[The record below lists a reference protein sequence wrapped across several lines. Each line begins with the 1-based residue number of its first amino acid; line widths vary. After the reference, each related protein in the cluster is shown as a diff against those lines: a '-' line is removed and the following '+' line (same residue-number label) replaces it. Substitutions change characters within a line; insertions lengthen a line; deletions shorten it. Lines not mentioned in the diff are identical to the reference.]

1 MKKAKQLLIP
11 IKQKILHQ
19 LNRKTSKIILTL
31 LLISFLIRLTPYLV
45 PIRATDILQTQLAL
59 EFSDR
64 NGLPLGTILTRDQE
78 HTAVVPLNQ
87 VSSQFIQAILAAEDS
102 QFYHHGAIDLKAVA
116 RAVKDAIQAKRI
128 VSGASTIT
136 MQLARMLDN
145 LPRNLSGKIQ
155 EVWLS
160 WRLAAGMSK
169 DEILAAYINRLPMG
183 GNVYGVEAAA
193 RTYFSIPASDL
204 NLAQASLLAA
214 IPNNPTYF
222 DPLQHRERLKQR
234 QKYVLNRMVQDGYI
248 SRAIAQR
255 AYAEEVSFQSRQKG
269 IIAAPHFLFWLASQ
283 ISETPREKDAERG
296 RRGDAYEDT
305 ETRRGEDA
313 EKFSE
318 TFSVSPCPR
327 VPVSSLHASPHPGVP
342 ASSSPIHT
350 TIDKPLQQ
358 FVEAQVQQVLSS
370 LTANNVHHAAA
381 LVIDNHT
388 GEVLAYVGSPNY
400 FDEAKLGRNDGVQ
413 ALRQPGS
420 TLKPFLYELAL
431 EKGVIRPNTILA
443 DVPTYYAIP
452 GAKVYSPTDYDKSFL
467 GPVRVRLALANS
479 LNIPAVRVLEKVG
492 VQTFLSRLHELGF
505 AHLNQTAEYYGLGLT
520 LGSGEVNLWELAQ
533 AYLTM
538 ARFGEVKP
546 LVTILDE
553 GYGDAGTRGRGDTEK
568 VSDNFSAS
576 FPLCVSVS
584 SKVSAHL
591 PLFPATWQLITDM
604 LSDNHARATAFG
616 VDSVLNLPFPA
627 AVKTGTSSNFRDT
640 WTVGFTTDYTV
651 ATWVGNF
658 DGDPMRQVSGVTGA
672 APLWHRIMLHLH
684 EHHQPANF
692 PVPEGL
698 VQLPICV
705 ISGLKPTP
713 DCTSVVQEYFY
724 PEDISAYEHQNS
736 FNLSS
741 EYDDWLAKQP
751 QSNFGSSKLK
761 ISSPRSDDLF
771 LLSPGEEGQQKLEF
785 KLAGTSSESVEWW
798 LNGEKL
804 TTNSAKS
811 LFWRLH
817 PGNWTLE
824 VKSGDMTDRVNFQV
838 ELARTKP
845 MRRGFSVVNSKLE
858 SDR

>member
-1 MKKAKQLLIP
+1 MKKAKRLLIP
-11 IKQKILHQ
+11 IKQKILPQ

-31 LLISFLIRLTPYLV
+31 LLICFLIRSTPYLA
-45 PIRATDILQTQLAL
+45 PIRANDILQTQLAL

-64 NGLPLGTILTRDQE
+64 NGLQLGTILTRDQE

-102 QFYHHGAIDLKAVA
+102 QFYHHGALDLKAVV
-116 RAVKDAIQAKRI
+116 RAVKDAIQTKRI

-145 LPRNLSGKIQ
+145 SPRNLSGKIR

-169 DEILAAYINRLPMG
+169 DEILPAYINRLPMG

-234 QKYVLNRMVQDGYI
+234 QKYVLNRMVQDGYVN
-248 SRAIAQR
+248 SAIAQR
-255 AYAEEVSFQSRQKG
+255 AYNEEVSFQSRQKG
-269 IIAAPHFLFWLASQ
+269 IFAAPHFLFWLATQQS
-283 ISETPREKDAERG
+283 TP
-296 RRGDAYEDT
+296 
-305 ETRRGEDA
+305 
-313 EKFSE
+313 
-318 TFSVSPCPR
+318 
-327 VPVSSLHASPHPGVP
+327 SLNHRNS
-342 ASSSPIHT
+342 IRT
-350 TIDKPLQQ
+350 TINKPLQQ

-370 LTANNVHHAAA
+370 LAANNVHHAAA
-381 LVIDNHT
+381 LVVDNYT

-443 DVPTYYAIP
+443 DVPAYYAIP
-452 GAKVYSPTDYDKSFL
+452 GAKVYNPTDYNKSFL
-467 GPVRVRLALANS
+467 GPVRVRIALANS
-479 LNIPAVRVLEKVG
+479 LNVPAVRVLEKVG
-492 VQTFLSRLHELGF
+492 VETFLSRLHELGF
-505 AHLNQTAEYYGLGLT
+505 AHLNQTPEYYGLGLT

-553 GYGDAGTRGRGDTEK
+553 RHGEAGTFGHGDSGKENTK
-568 VSDNFSAS
+568 I
-576 FPLCVSVS
+576 FPLFASPTLRFSVS
-584 SKVSAHL
+584 SKASPRL
-591 PLFPATWQLITDM
+591 PLFLATWQLITDM

-616 VDSVLNLPFPA
+616 VDSVLNLPFPT

-640 WTVGFTTDYTV
+640 WTVGFTADYTV

-658 DGDPMRQVSGVTGA
+658 NGEPMRQVSGVTGA
-672 APLWHRIMLHLH
+672 APLWNRIMLHLH

-692 PVPEGL
+692 PIPEAL
-698 VQLPICV
+698 VQLPICA

-724 PEDISAYEHQNS
+724 PEDISAYKDQNN

-741 EYDDWLAKQP
+741 QYNDWLAQQP
-751 QSNFGSSKLK
+751 QSNFGSDKLK
-761 ISSPRSDDLF
+761 ILFPRNDDLF
-771 LLSPGEEGQQKLEF
+771 LLSPSEEGQQKLEF
-785 KLAGTSSESVEWW
+785 KLAGTPAESVEWW

-804 TTNSAKS
+804 TTNSTKS

-817 PGNWTLE
+817 PGSWTLS
-824 VKSGDMTDRVNFQV
+824 VKSGDMTDRVTFQV
-838 ELARTKP
+838 ELAKTQP
-845 MRRGFSVVNSKLE
+845 PRRGFSVVNSQMK
-858 SDR
+858 SDRQ